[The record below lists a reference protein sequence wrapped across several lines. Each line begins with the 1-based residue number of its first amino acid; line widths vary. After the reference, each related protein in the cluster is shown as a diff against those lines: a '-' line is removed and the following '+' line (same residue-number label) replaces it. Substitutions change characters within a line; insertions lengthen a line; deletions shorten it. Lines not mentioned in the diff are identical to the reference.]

1 MDPALRPFRPGPATL
16 AALARLRRV
25 RVPDRGVAP
34 VVELV
39 VRQPALPVVGPAV
52 LAAPVRKRVRLPEL
66 VLVVQAELRRVG
78 PRRRL
83 VAADPGDPAVEVEQR
98 AGERLELR
106 DRQVEV
112 GVLLPEPVLDRL
124 AGEGLDLRVV
134 PRLDLAPELVRLGE
148 EVMGVDRED
157 ARPRL
162 ELE

>member
-25 RVPDRGVAP
+25 RIPDRGVAP

-39 VRQPALPVVGPAV
+39 VRQPALPDVGPAV

-66 VLVVQAELRRVG
+66 VLVVQAELRRLG

-98 AGERLELR
+98 AVERLELR
-106 DRQVEV
+106 DREVEV
-112 GVLLPEPVLDRL
+112 RVRVPEPVCDRL
-124 AGEGLDLRVV
+124 ALEPLDRGPVAPLDLV
-134 PRLDLAPELVRLGE
+134 PALVRL
-148 EVMGVDRED
+148 
-157 ARPRL
+157 
-162 ELE
+162 